1 MSKLYIDCTNG
12 ISGDMVLMA
21 LKELG
26 AEADIEEALHY
37 QPPEEHHHHHH
48 DHDHDHHHHHD
59 HDHEHHHHDHGHGE
73 ASEEAKAHNSD
84 HHHHH
89 DHTHEHHH
97 SHASYGYIARLI
109 DGSDLSYPVKAQAKA
124 IYRVIARAE
133 GEVHGAPMEEVH
145 FHEVGRKEAIL
156 QIVGVAQ
163 ALEELDVDEVFC
175 SPVHDGK
182 GEIECSHGIIP
193 VPVPAV
199 AAMMKESDLT
209 FVTDDIDTEMVTP
222 SGLGILMGIG
232 AVCTEEAPGEY
243 VKMGRGVGTRDIGR
257 DGLKIYLL

>member
-1 MSKLYIDCTNG
+1 MTKIYIDCTNG

-26 AEADIEEALHY
+26 AEADIEDALHY

-48 DHDHDHHHHHD
+48 HD
-59 HDHEHHHHDHGHGE
+59 HDHEHHDHDH
-73 ASEEAKAHNSD
+73 D
-84 HHHHH
+84 
-89 DHTHEHHH
+89 HEHGHSH

-133 GEVHGAPMEEVH
+133 GEVHGAPMEEVF

-163 ALEELDVDEVFC
+163 ALEELDVDEICC

-232 AVCTEEAPGEY
+232 AVCADEAPKEY
-243 VKMGRGVGTRDIGR
+243 TKMGRGVGTRDIGR